1 MTMIYLTASDV
12 QPATPDGP
20 ARSVHATILPWNT
33 VANTSAGPT
42 RFVRGSVEITAPDR
56 VAWLVEHDRNRV
68 VGHATSFLDTPAAL
82 LGSFTAPDNW
92 DQELQAAQMRTGWS
106 VGVDV
111 LVASADRDGTLVV
124 SKALLREV
132 SSCSVPAWDS
142 ARTINQTKETT
153 L

>member
-12 QPATPDGP
+12 QPATLDGP
-20 ARSVHATILPWNT
+20 ARSVNATILPWNT

-42 RFVRGSVEITAPDR
+42 RFVRGSVEITSPDR

-111 LVASADRDGTLVV
+111 LQASADRDGTLVV

-142 ARTINQTKETT
+142 ARTITQTKET